1 MQGTLVLRFK
11 SSAVRTVFLPM
22 AISSVRAKPRSRPV
36 ATPLAAERD
45 PRKVFTGTVGTWG
58 LLNHGKLGSAN
69 DEGSHLRIIL
79 NHCI

>member
-58 LLNHGKLGSAN
+58 SSIMESWVPPMTKEAT
-69 DEGSHLRIIL
+69 
-79 NHCI
+79 

>member
-1 MQGTLVLRFK
+1 MLRFK

-22 AISSVRAKPRSRPV
+22 AISSVRGQTEEQTSCHTFSSGAGPPEGIHRHCGH
-36 ATPLAAERD
+36 L
-45 PRKVFTGTVGTWG
+45 G